1 MFTAI
6 AKTLEEQFVDKYSL
20 HFRSKS
26 ERIFF
31 AKKDLFFFKNR
42 FFRRSSTLNR
52 WIPVT
57 TTLRKSCR
65 QKTSLFCSFSE
76 KNEHIF
82 FPGKIY
88 LKMFLPIRGRQF
100 DKADETLLIMFE
112 NVRLRTE
119 SKFFN
124 TFPEK
129 SISSEHVRPNK

>member
-1 MFTAI
+1 MQ
-6 AKTLEEQFVDKYSL
+6 LQQPWRNSL
-20 HFRSKS
+20 STRIRNTFAQNPKENFFR
-26 ERIFF
+26 EYTYI
-31 AKKDLFFFKNR
+31 FKNR

-57 TTLRKSCR
+57 TTLRKSSR

-76 KNEHIF
+76 RKTNTIF
-82 FPGKIY
+82 FPGKIF
-88 LKMFLPIRGRQF
+88 LKMFLSIRGRQF
-100 DKADETLLIMFE
+100 DKADEILLTMFE

-124 TFPEK
+124 YFPEK